1 MENILLI
8 DNDPTVVRVLRQTF
22 AGSGFELF
30 SAPNRSK
37 ALEMFRTTVLRAVI
51 LELRLPGESGPDL
64 YQDIRKKSAD
74 IPILVLSSVKD
85 ELDKILLLELGADD
99 YITKPFSP
107 RELLARVRVA
117 IRRLKQTSMPK
128 DVFAFDDVVV
138 NFQSMELFKSGRN
151 IRVTR
156 QEMRVLRFF
165 VHNQGRVVSDSELLG
180 AAWGTHSRPA
190 SGTIKTHILR
200 LRQKLENDPRNP
212 LHLRTVHRAGYKFVL

>member
-8 DNDPTVVRVLRQTF
+8 DNDPTVIRVLRQTF

-37 ALEMFRTTVLRAVI
+37 ALEVFRTTILRAVI
-51 LELRLPGESGPDL
+51 LELCLPGESGPDL
-64 YQDIRKKSAD
+64 YRDIRKRSAD
-74 IPILVLSSVKD
+74 VPILVLSSTND

-117 IRRLKQTSMPK
+117 VRRLNLMTIPK
-128 DVFAFDDVVV
+128 DVVAFDDVVV
-138 NFQSMELFKSGRN
+138 NFQNMELFKSGHN
-151 IRVTR
+151 IPVTR
-156 QEMRVLRFF
+156 QELRVLRFF
-165 VHNQGRVVSDSELLG
+165 VHNPGRVVSDSELLG

-200 LRQKLENDPRNP
+200 LRQKVENDPRNP
-212 LHLRTVHRAGYKFVL
+212 LHLRTVHRAGYKFVF